1 MRKVKISIIIPVY
14 NVDRYIKECL
24 ISVINQTIK
33 SKEIIL
39 IDDASTDN
47 SLNILEEYEYE
58 YPNLIRLIKLEE
70 NKGQSYCRNLGLD
83 IANGE
88 YIGFVDSD
96 DIISP
101 NMFEEL
107 VENAIKRNSDIAITE
122 FDVCNEDISK
132 IDLKNLNNIN
142 IDKDIKFELINTV
155 NALKK
160 FFRGE
165 ITGSPCTKIYKRDL
179 LLENEIKFPVGRYY
193 EDMQVVLQSIIYS
206 KNIIINDDK
215 LYYYRTN
222 LTSTTNKC
230 ITNKHIFSIEKAIK
244 DINDLYSNI
253 QIKELDNSKLNYE
266 IWINTMLIDNQ
277 ILFKRSNNLAI
288 ELKSSK
294 GIYNIKN
301 LNFLN
306 VIFCRDVRIK
316 NKLNYIL
323 IKLNVYIHLNT
334 FKQTIKNIIL
344 K

>member
-1 MRKVKISIIIPVY
+1 MKKVKISIIIPVY
-14 NVDRYIKECL
+14 NVERYIKECL

-39 IDDASTDN
+39 LDDASTDN

-58 YPNLIRLIKLEE
+58 YPNLIRLIKLEK

-132 IDLKNLNNIN
+132 IDLENLININ
-142 IDKDIKFELINTV
+142 REKDIKFEVINTV

-179 LLENEIKFPVGRYY
+179 VLENEIKFPVGR
-193 EDMQVVLQSIIYS
+193 
-206 KNIIINDDK
+206 
-215 LYYYRTN
+215 
-222 LTSTTNKC
+222 
-230 ITNKHIFSIEKAIK
+230 
-244 DINDLYSNI
+244 
-253 QIKELDNSKLNYE
+253 
-266 IWINTMLIDNQ
+266 
-277 ILFKRSNNLAI
+277 
-288 ELKSSK
+288 
-294 GIYNIKN
+294 
-301 LNFLN
+301 
-306 VIFCRDVRIK
+306 
-316 NKLNYIL
+316 
-323 IKLNVYIHLNT
+323 
-334 FKQTIKNIIL
+334 
-344 K
+344 